1 MVGLST
7 NKAFCRANIN
17 SFLFEYEIWNW
28 HLKCRAK
35 STNHICCQREPR
47 YWNQSENSLI
57 LVSMM
62 QLFAI
67 WKCWWPFVTG
77 CRCQR
82 CLRIYNK
89 KFLATLLFSMFFH
102 GSILWFWNES
112 SGAFIS
118 KKSVS
123 YIFPPQCGRH
133 RSAQSTMNAT
143 SVTMHALI
151 KGTWGNVWNFIPS
164 WSWPQKGILIVNM

>member
-62 QLFAI
+62 QLIAI
-67 WKCWWPFVTG
+67 WKCWWPFWLGVGARDAYVSITRNVWLH
-77 CRCQR
+77 CFSS
-82 CLRIYNK
+82 
-89 KFLATLLFSMFFH
+89 KFLCSFVGPFSDFEMKALVLSFQRNPWA
-102 GSILWFWNES
+102 IS
-112 SGAFIS
+112 SPHNA
-118 KKSVS
+118 VCTEMH
-123 YIFPPQCGRH
+123 YPPGMQP
-133 RSAQSTMNAT
+133 
-143 SVTMHALI
+143 V
-151 KGTWGNVWNFIPS
+151 
-164 WSWPQKGILIVNM
+164 